1 MLADG
6 AKRGTHGQSECAR
19 VSTPSKKLTRVE
31 RPRNSVES
39 PIGFCGVGR
48 TDFSMVL
55 SGRTRSYYFVL
66 AGSRNHPAA
75 CHLLQT
81 DFRIVRFRRGRGDQ
95 NQRGALTGASVR
107 LVDQPFS
114 YPSVLISN
122 IYRQIGKI

>member
-48 TDFSMVL
+48 TDFQWSSVAGPDL
-55 SGRTRSYYFVL
+55 IILL

-81 DFRIVRFRRGRGDQ
+81 DFRIVRFRRGGGDQ

-122 IYRQIGKI
+122 IYRQIG